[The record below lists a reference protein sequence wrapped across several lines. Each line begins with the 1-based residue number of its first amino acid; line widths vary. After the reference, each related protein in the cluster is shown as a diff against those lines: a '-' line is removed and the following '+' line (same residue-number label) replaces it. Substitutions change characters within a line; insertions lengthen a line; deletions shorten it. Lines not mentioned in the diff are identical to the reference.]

1 MKIKVRA
8 NRHVVGLK
16 RGQTGWV
23 EDSRKVQSLIRVGY
37 LVRIQEIELPLMSAD
52 FDDEPHALW
61 SEVKE
66 EREYGPS
73 ATKLVDY
80 EPEYFRDYED
90 DADLALAE
98 SRLADDGGNR
108 ISLDD
113 VLDRFGVTREELA
126 QLDPDEE
133 DAILDEIQESP
144 GG

>member
-1 MKIKVRA
+1 MKIKVKA

-16 RGQTGWV
+16 RGETGWV

-66 EREYGPS
+66 EREYGPES
-73 ATKLVDY
+73 TKLVDY
-80 EPEYFRDYED
+80 EPEYFRD